1 MREQTVLHQPP
12 HVILGCQS
20 TFIKARQGVMAPTL
34 GSDAGVL
41 NLSEYHI
48 QTLMINRNPYD
59 REWPRAG
66 LWLTG
71 HSSATGPARR
81 TLEEALLWM

>member
-20 TFIKARQGVMAPTL
+20 TFIKAHQGMMVSTL

-48 QTLMINRNPYD
+48 QTLMTEGSIGILMTESGQGQD
-59 REWPRAG
+59 CG
-66 LWLTG
+66 
-71 HSSATGPARR
+71 
-81 TLEEALLWM
+81 